1 MSEEL
6 EYAFYFDEEN
16 GEVSVIGLP
25 EITESNVYP
34 DGQWVISAGKN
45 SGMPYTKLMPDSDA
59 ELPETE
65 IPLGAWRIDST
76 RNDGLPFT
84 ELMPVP
90 FPNGA
95 YKDVVELSEIYIPE
109 SVKKIGTYSFAG
121 TSLTSV
127 KIAPDCAYSDT
138 SFPSGCVVEFYGS
151 GGYEQLH
158 DVDGF
163 ALLDSE
169 GARIYSRSENN
180 G

>member
-6 EYAFYFDEEN
+6 EYAFYFDEEK
-16 GEVSVIGLP
+16 GEVSIIGLP

-34 DGQWVISAGKN
+34 DGQWIISAG
-45 SGMPYTKLMPDSDA
+45 GMPYTRLMPNPESV
-59 ELPETE
+59 LPVGE
-65 IPLGAWRIDST
+65 IALGAWRIDST

-95 YKDVVELSEIYIPE
+95 YKDVVELTEIYISE
-109 SVKKIGTYSFAG
+109 SIKKIGSYSFSG
-121 TSLTSV
+121 TSLTTV

-138 SFPSGCVVEFYGS
+138 SFPPDCVVEFYGN
-151 GGYEQLH
+151 GDYEQLY
-158 DVDGF
+158 DADGF